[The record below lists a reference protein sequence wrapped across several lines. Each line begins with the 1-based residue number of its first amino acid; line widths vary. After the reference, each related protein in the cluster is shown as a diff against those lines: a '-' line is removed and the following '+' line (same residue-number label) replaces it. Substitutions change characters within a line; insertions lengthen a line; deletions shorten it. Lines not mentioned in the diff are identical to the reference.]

1 MGGFDDAWLSS
12 HQQRMAGL
20 QGQAVR
26 RALDTVP
33 APAKV
38 ARKRPKPSRLPP
50 EARVMLL
57 AERRPIADEVVLS
70 FTLPP
75 SVNKAWRNIE
85 EGKGRV
91 RSDAYKSWIS
101 SCCTV
106 LCDGRIGRV
115 DGPYSCLIEA
125 RRPKGTR
132 GALRDVDNLIKPM
145 LDVLKNTGMTPDD
158 RHCMEVTARWAEMRG
173 DGGVVVVLRKW
184 RGIWTWREG
193 EKVAAE

>member
-1 MGGFDDAWLSS
+1 MGGFDEAWLSS

-26 RALDTVP
+26 HALDTVP
-33 APAKV
+33 APEPA
-38 ARKRPKPSRLPP
+38 ARKRVRPSRLPP
-50 EARVMLL
+50 EARIKLL
-57 AERRPIADEVVLS
+57 APRRPIADEVVLS

-85 EGKGRV
+85 DGKGRV
-91 RSDAYKSWIS
+91 RSDAYKSWILT
-101 SCCTV
+101 CCTA
-106 LCDGRIGRV
+106 LCDARLARV

-125 RRPKGTR
+125 RRPAGAK

-158 RHCMEVTARWAEMRG
+158 RHCMEVTARWTGMRG
-173 DGGVVVVLRKW
+173 DGGIVVVLRKW
-184 RGIWTWREG
+184 RD
-193 EKVAAE
+193 A